1 MNVGSW
7 LNRIPASHQ
16 WRALALA
23 RGPRIAT
30 WALAL
35 ALGVQAATIVTDLA
49 GGGQSRKADLRPP
62 SPATVARRGID
73 IASITNGH
81 LFGIVAEQA
90 KSGSAA
96 DATQTSMQL
105 VLTGIIA
112 GKDPRVGFAIVGENA
127 TAAKVHAVGD
137 NVPGGAKLHSVYND
151 RVLLDRNGHLE
162 YLTLPRTTA
171 PLNANQVQAAVP
183 TNQNPAFDRVRR
195 LITED
200 PSALSDIMR
209 NQPVLMQGK
218 LRGFRIY
225 PGRNRQAF
233 TRLGLR
239 SGDLV
244 IAINGTPLDDPARG
258 DEIFRTIGSASEARV
273 TVMRNGQQQDLS
285 LNMAQVAQEA
295 EEAVGGGGDAAATS
309 TGATPPTPPTPP
321 TPSTQS
327 IPTPMPTPDGMRPG
341 PPQLPGQQV
350 MPQGPPQMPEP
361 SMPQPPDPEGNE

>member
-1 MNVGSW
+1 
-7 LNRIPASHQ
+7 
-16 WRALALA
+16 
-23 RGPRIAT
+23 
-30 WALAL
+30 
-35 ALGVQAATIVTDLA
+35 
-49 GGGQSRKADLRPP
+49 
-62 SPATVARRGID
+62 
-73 IASITNGH
+73 
-81 LFGIVAEQA
+81 
-90 KSGSAA
+90 
-96 DATQTSMQL
+96 
-105 VLTGIIA
+105 
-112 GKDPRVGFAIVGENA
+112 VGFAIVGENA

-137 NVPGGAKLHSVYND
+137 NVPGGAKLHSVFSD

-162 YLTLPRTTA
+162 YLTLPHTSSA
-171 PLNANQVQAAVP
+171 VLNSNPVQAAVP
-183 TNQNPAFDRVRR
+183 NQNPAFDRVRR

-218 LRGFRIY
+218 LRGFRVY

-295 EEAVGGGGDAAATS
+295 EEAVGGGDAQATS
-309 TGATPPTPPTPP
+309 TGPTPPTQPLP
-321 TPSTQS
+321 TPPAPAPTPDGLRPP
-327 IPTPMPTPDGMRPG
+327 PTPMPG
-341 PPQLPGQQV
+341 PQAT
-350 MPQGPPQMPEP
+350 MPQNLPPPPEP
-361 SMPQPPDPEGNE
+361 PMPQPPDPEGNE

>member
-1 MNVGSW
+1 MNPGSW
-7 LNRIPASHQ
+7 LNRFPASHQ

-49 GGGQSRKADLRPP
+49 GGGKSGKADPRPP

-73 IASITNGH
+73 VASITNGH
-81 LFGIVAEQA
+81 LFGTVAVQA
-90 KSGSAA
+90 ASGSAA

-112 GKDPRVGFAIVGENA
+112 GTNPKVGFAIVGENA

-137 NVPGGAKLHSVYND
+137 NVPGGAKLHSVFSD

-162 YLTLPRTTA
+162 YLTLPHTSSA
-171 PLNANQVQAAVP
+171 VLHSNPVQAAVP
-183 TNQNPAFDRVRR
+183 NQNPAFDRVRR

-218 LRGFRIY
+218 LRGFRVY

-244 IAINGTPLDDPARG
+244 VAINGTPLDDPARG

-295 EEAVGGGGDAAATS
+295 EEAVAGADAQPTS
-309 TGATPPTPPTPP
+309 IAPPTPQPLPTPP
-321 TPSTQS
+321 APA
-327 IPTPMPTPDGMRPG
+327 PTPDGLRPPSMPMPG
-341 PPQLPGQQV
+341 PQAT
-350 MPQGPPQMPEP
+350 MPQTPQMPQMPSPPPEP
-361 SMPQPPDPEGNE
+361 PMPQPPDPEGNE

>member
-1 MNVGSW
+1 MNAGSW
-7 LNRIPASHQ
+7 LNHFPASHH

-35 ALGVQAATIVTDLA
+35 ALGVQAAMIVTDLA
-49 GGGQSRKADLRPP
+49 GGGQPRGRELRPP
-62 SPATVARRGID
+62 SPSTVARRGID
-73 IASITNGH
+73 IASITNAH
-81 LFGIVAEQA
+81 LFGTAA
-90 KSGSAA
+90 DSAGRGSPA

-112 GKDPRVGFAIVGENA
+112 GRDPQVGFAILGENA

-137 NVPGGAKLHSVYND
+137 NVPGGAKLHSVYGD
-151 RVLLDRNGHLE
+151 RVLLDRSGHLE
-162 YLTLPRTTA
+162 YLTLPHQSSA
-171 PLNANQVQAAVP
+171 ALNANPVQAAVP
-183 TNQNPAFDRVRR
+183 NQNPAFDRVRR
-195 LITED
+195 LISED
-200 PSALSDIMR
+200 PSLLSDIMR

-218 LRGFRIY
+218 LRGFRVY

-285 LNMAQVAQEA
+285 LNMSQVAQEA
-295 EEAVGGGGDAAATS
+295 EQAVQSSEAASDVARPA
-309 TGATPPTPPTPP
+309 
-321 TPSTQS
+321 PSMQ
-327 IPTPMPTPDGMRPG
+327 
-341 PPQLPGQQV
+341 PQLPRS
-350 MPQGPPQMPEP
+350 MPPQMPMPQAMTPPVAPPPEP
-361 SMPQPPDPEGNE
+361 PMPQPPDPEGNP

>member
-73 IASITNGH
+73 VASITNGH
-81 LFGIVAEQA
+81 LFGTVAVQA
-90 KSGSAA
+90 QSGSAA

-137 NVPGGAKLHSVYND
+137 NVPGGAKLHSVYSD

-162 YLTLPRTTA
+162 YLALPRTNSA
-171 PLNANQVQAAVP
+171 ALNSNPVQAAVP
-183 TNQNPAFDRVRR
+183 NQNPAFDRVRR

-233 TRLGLR
+233 ARLGLR

-244 IAINGTPLDDPARG
+244 VAINGTPLDDPARG

-295 EEAVGGGGDAAATS
+295 EEAVGSDAAAAS
-309 TGATPPTPPTPP
+309 MAPTPTPM
-321 TPSTQS
+321 S
-327 IPTPMPTPDGMRPG
+327 PTPMPSPDGLRPPPSQLPGG
-341 PPQLPGQQV
+341 PPQA
-350 MPQGPPQMPEP
+350 MPQMPPPPPPPEP
-361 SMPQPPDPEGNE
+361 PMPQPPDPEGNE

>member
-1 MNVGSW
+1 MNAGSW
-7 LNRIPASHQ
+7 LNHFPASHH
-16 WRALALA
+16 WRALVLA

-35 ALGVQAATIVTDLA
+35 ALGVQAAMIVTDLA
-49 GGGQSRKADLRPP
+49 GGGQPRSAPVRPP
-62 SPATVARRGID
+62 SPATVAHHGVD
-73 IASITNGH
+73 IASITNAH
-81 LFGIVAEQA
+81 LFGTAA
-90 KSGSAA
+90 DTAGHGSPA

-112 GKDPRVGFAIVGENA
+112 GRDPQVGFAIVGENA

-137 NVPGGAKLHSVYND
+137 NVPGGAKLHSVYGD

-162 YLTLPRTTA
+162 YLTLPRQNSA
-171 PLNANQVQAAVP
+171 ALNANPIPAAVP
-183 TNQNPAFDRVRR
+183 NQNPAFDRVRR
-195 LITED
+195 LISED
-200 PSALSDIMR
+200 PSLLGDIMR

-218 LRGFRIY
+218 LRGFRVY

-285 LNMAQVAQEA
+285 LNMSQVAQEA
-295 EEAVGGGGDAAATS
+295 EQAVQSSEAAAPEPART
-309 TGATPPTPPTPP
+309 A
-321 TPSTQS
+321 
-327 IPTPMPTPDGMRPG
+327 
-341 PPQLPGQQV
+341 PQLPMPQVPMPQV
-350 MPQGPPQMPEP
+350 MTPPAPPPPEP
-361 SMPQPPDPEGNE
+361 PMPQPPDPEGNQ